1 MERLIIVR
9 GGGDLATG
17 TIYRLHQAGYHV
29 LVLEVQQP
37 LAIRRQVAFCQA
49 IYDNE
54 VEVEGV
60 KACRIEKLAQC
71 QQVFAAGK
79 IPVYIDEQGEAIQL
93 LKPEIVIDAILA
105 KKNLGT
111 NRQMA
116 PLTIALGPGFEA
128 SKDVD
133 AVIETKRGH
142 HLGRIYYQ
150 GSAIKNTGIP
160 GVIAGYGKER
170 VMHAP
175 VHGLFQPVRKIGD
188 VVKKGEVLAHIQN
201 EDGLHDVY
209 ASLDGVL
216 RGILQPGLD
225 IPQGLKIAD
234 IDPRLESANH
244 CTTISDKARCI
255 SGSVLEVICRYEHL
269 GGRL

>member
-29 LVLEVQQP
+29 LVLEVKQP
-37 LAIRRQVAFCQA
+37 LAIRRQVAFSQA
-49 IYDNE
+49 IYDKE

-60 KACRIEKLAQC
+60 KACCIENLDEC
-71 QQVFAAGK
+71 QQVFASGK
-79 IPVYIDEQGEAIQL
+79 IPVYIDEQAKAVEI
-93 LKPEIVIDAILA
+93 LKPQIVIDAILA

-111 NRQMA
+111 SRQMA

-133 AVIETKRGH
+133 VVIETKRGH
-142 HLGRIYYQ
+142 HLGRIYEQ
-150 GSAIKNTGIP
+150 GCAIKNTGIP
-160 GVIAGYGKER
+160 GMIAGYGKER

-188 VVKKGEVLAHIQN
+188 IVQKGEVLAYIQN
-201 EDGLHDVY
+201 EDGRHEVY

-216 RGILQPGLD
+216 RGILQSGLN
-225 IPQGLKIAD
+225 IPQGMKIAD

-255 SGSVLEVICRYEHL
+255 SGSVLEVICRYEHQ
-269 GGRL
+269 GGKL

>member
-1 MERLIIVR
+1 MGRLIIVR

-17 TIYRLHQAGYHV
+17 TIYRLHKAGYRV
-29 LVLEVQQP
+29 LVLEVRQP

-60 KACRIEKLAQC
+60 KACRIDNLDEC
-71 QQVFAAGK
+71 QQIFESGK
-79 IPVYIDEQGEAIQL
+79 IPVYIDEHGKSIEL

-111 NRQMA
+111 YRQMA

-133 AVIETKRGH
+133 VVIETKRGH

-150 GSAIKNTGIP
+150 GCAIKNTGIP
-160 GVIAGYGKER
+160 GIIAGYGKER
-170 VMHAP
+170 VMHAH
-175 VHGLFQPVRKIGD
+175 VHGLFQPIKKIGD
-188 VVKKGEVLAHIQN
+188 IVQKGDVLAYIQN
-201 EDGLHDVY
+201 ENGRNEVQ

-216 RGILQPGLD
+216 RGILQPGLN
-225 IPQGLKIAD
+225 IPQGMKIAD
-234 IDPRLESANH
+234 IDPRLESASH
-244 CTTISDKARCI
+244 CMTISDKARCI

>member
-1 MERLIIVR
+1 MKRLIIVR

-29 LVLEVQQP
+29 LVLEVRQP

-60 KACRIEKLAQC
+60 KACRIDNLDAC
-71 QQVFAAGK
+71 QQVFEAGK
-79 IPVYIDEQGEAIQL
+79 IPVYIDEQGRSIEL
-93 LKPEIVIDAILA
+93 LKPEIVVDAILA

-111 NRQMA
+111 HREMA

-133 AVIETKRGH
+133 VVIETKRGH

-150 GSAIKNTGIP
+150 GCAIKNTGIP
-160 GVIAGYGKER
+160 GIIAGYGKER

-175 VHGLFQPVRKIGD
+175 VRGLFDPIKKIGD
-188 VVKKGEVLAHIQN
+188 IVQKGDVLAYIQN
-201 EDGLHDVY
+201 EDGRHEVY

-216 RGILQPGLD
+216 RGILQPGLN
-225 IPQGLKIAD
+225 IPQGMKVAD

-244 CTTISDKARCI
+244 CMTISDKARCI

-269 GGRL
+269 GGKL

>member
-29 LVLEVQQP
+29 LVLEVKQP
-37 LAIRRQVAFCQA
+37 LAIRRYVSFCQA
-49 IYDNE
+49 IYDGE
-54 VEVEGV
+54 IEVEGV
-60 KACRIEKLAQC
+60 KACRVDTLDEC
-71 QQVFAAGK
+71 QQIFAEGK
-79 IPVYIDEQGEAIQL
+79 IPVYIDENATAIDI
-93 LKPEIVIDAILA
+93 LKPEVVVDAILA

-111 NRQMA
+111 NRKMA

-150 GSAIKNTGIP
+150 GCAIKNTGIP
-160 GVIAGYGKER
+160 GIIAGYGKER
-170 VMHAP
+170 VMHSG
-175 VHGLFQPVRKIGD
+175 VHGIFQPVKMIGD
-188 VVKKGEVLAHIQN
+188 VVKKGEVIAHIQN
-201 EDGLHDVY
+201 EDGLHEAY

-216 RGILQPGLD
+216 RGILQAGLD
-225 IPQGLKIAD
+225 IPKGMKIAD

-244 CTTISDKARCI
+244 CFTISDKARCI
-255 SGSVLEVICRYEHL
+255 SGSVLEVICRYENQ

>member
-79 IPVYIDEQGEAIQL
+79 INQRL
-93 LKPEIVIDAILA
+93 LLMQSW
-105 KKNLGT
+105 
-111 NRQMA
+111 R
-116 PLTIALGPGFEA
+116 
-128 SKDVD
+128 
-133 AVIETKRGH
+133 KR
-142 HLGRIYYQ
+142 I
-150 GSAIKNTGIP
+150 
-160 GVIAGYGKER
+160 
-170 VMHAP
+170 
-175 VHGLFQPVRKIGD
+175 
-188 VVKKGEVLAHIQN
+188 
-201 EDGLHDVY
+201 
-209 ASLDGVL
+209 
-216 RGILQPGLD
+216 
-225 IPQGLKIAD
+225 
-234 IDPRLESANH
+234 
-244 CTTISDKARCI
+244 
-255 SGSVLEVICRYEHL
+255 
-269 GGRL
+269 